1 MAPVLRTRKSALLE
15 VSSTVERKKS
25 KKTKRKVKQK
35 LENSAPAHKVEKYE
49 AESPEDS
56 ADKPIVHDYDVDSPF
71 SSPPTQPLHVTF
83 ISEAQGSESG
93 NSGKSTRSISKR
105 EGLFIPLP

>member
-35 LENSAPAHKVEKYE
+35 PETAPAHKVEKYE
-49 AESPEDS
+49 AESPEES

-71 SSPPTQPLHVTF
+71 SSPITQPLHVTF

-93 NSGKSTRSISKR
+93 NSGKSTHSISKR